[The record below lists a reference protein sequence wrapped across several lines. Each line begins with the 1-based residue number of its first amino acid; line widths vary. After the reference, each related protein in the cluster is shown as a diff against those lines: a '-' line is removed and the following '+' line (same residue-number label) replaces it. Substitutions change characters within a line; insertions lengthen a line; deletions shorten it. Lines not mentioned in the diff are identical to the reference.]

1 MFTARRKVID
11 CRSALLD
18 VLLFSAVITG
28 NLDEVKQIVID
39 CGVNPNIKGPNP
51 NPFGFTLLHYA
62 AMDGRHEIAKL
73 LLEHGADPNIQDNNG
88 RTPLHWAAWKG
99 HLEVVELLLEHGAD
113 PNVQDYGGMTPLHYA
128 ATGHLEVVELLLE
141 HGADPNIKNNNGWT
155 PLHYA
160 AKNCRVGV
168 VRVLLDHGAD
178 PTIRDNEGRTP
189 LDIGSDCS
197 EEIREVLRRRST
209 GTTVYE

>member
-28 NLDEVKQIVID
+28 DLDEVKQIVID

-51 NPFGFTLLHYA
+51 NPLGFTPLHYA
-62 AMDGRHEIAKL
+62 AMYGRHEIAEL
-73 LLEHGADPNIQDNNG
+73 LLERGADPNIQDNDG
-88 RTPLHWAAWKG
+88 DTPLHLAAANGYSEIVK
-99 HLEVVELLLEHGAD
+99 LLLEHGAD

-128 ATGHLEVVELLLE
+128 ATGYLEVVELLLE
-141 HGADPNIKNNNGWT
+141 HGANPNIQNNNGYT

-160 AKNCRVGV
+160 VANCRVGV
-168 VRVLLDHGAD
+168 ARVLLDHGAD
-178 PTIRDNEGRTP
+178 PTIRDNKGRTP
-189 LDIGSDCS
+189 LDYGSDCGEFI
-197 EEIREVLRRRST
+197 EELRRRST